1 MNYKTRMLDELVYIA
16 RKVALLEKYCATA
29 KDELL
34 EKQLS
39 AMRTYQECL
48 LERLS
53 NELQDKEQ
61 LTSIKFQEKR
71 IKEEPITYGVTM

>member
-1 MNYKTRMLDELVYIA
+1 MDYKTRMLDELVYIT
-16 RKVALLEKYCATA
+16 RKVALLEKYCVTT

-39 AMRTYQECL
+39 AMKSYQDCL

-53 NELQDKEQ
+53 NELQDKEK
-61 LTSIKFQEKR
+61 LASINFQEKR